1 MCRSVAAGTATAC
14 GCTLYRGC
22 CAAAGTGAD
31 HPKGAHMN
39 AVARLALRRA
49 AHRAARERSYEETG
63 RAARALARGQVA
75 GCAARVTARQ
85 RNPRHGAR
93 GPCTHAE
100 QALGSS
106 SDCAQLRQPSAPD
119 HSFKAGCRQAWR
131 SQQTIRLTVP
141 SAQPYSKH
149 RQLLTGVSPYQRLSR
164 LPQAHGLPSQP
175 ACGPTRARSPASRPA
190 SWLSARAGA
199 PAQASASSTAAPNVA
214 EARMLGCLRPVLRSC
229 NLDRPF
235 KSAGA
240 LGP

>member
-14 GCTLYRGC
+14 GCSLYRGC

-131 SQQTIRLTVP
+131 SQQTIGIDCALCTAVFKTP
-141 SAQPYSKH
+141 SAADRRQP
-149 RQLLTGVSPYQRLSR
+149 LPEALTLATGSR
-164 LPQAHGLPSQP
+164 TAFTAGMRTDEGPITCQP
-175 ACGPTRARSPASRPA
+175 ARILA
-190 SWLSARAGA
+190 
-199 PAQASASSTAAPNVA
+199 
-214 EARMLGCLRPVLRSC
+214 LRSC
-229 NLDRPF
+229 RGSGASQRQQHRRAHGRRGSHAGLPAA
-235 KSAGA
+235 SAPLLQ
-240 LGP
+240 LGQAI